1 MNHWKTAVFFILG
14 MLALA
19 ADVPPAG
26 AVPLSGRL
34 LITGSSTMAP
44 LVSAIA
50 QRFQSLH
57 PAVRV
62 EVQMGGSGRGI
73 ADARSGKADIGMAS
87 RALGEAER
95 ALYSLPIARDGIT
108 LIVHRDNP
116 VQALTNRQIVD
127 IYTGKITNW
136 RAVGGRGTAILTVK
150 AEAKYSSTELFT
162 QYFDIA
168 YDDIRAQRTVGDN
181 PTRIKL
187 MSENPN
193 AIIYMSVGEAERRMQ
208 AGAPIKLLPVD
219 GVAASSRSIRDGN
232 FPISRALSLVVKGM
246 PTGLAKAF
254 IEYAVSSQVTDLV
267 VAHDFVPYLD

>member
-1 MNHWKTAVFFILG
+1 MNSWKTSVLFILG
-14 MLALA
+14 MLAA
-19 ADVPPAG
+19 GVPPAG
-26 AVPLSGRL
+26 ATPLSGHL
-34 LITGSSTMAP
+34 LITGSSTMTP

-50 QRFQSLH
+50 KRFQALH
-57 PAVRV
+57 PAVSV

-87 RALGEAER
+87 RALGEADR
-95 ALYSLPIARDGIT
+95 DLYSLPIARDGIT
-108 LIVHRDNP
+108 LVVHRDNP
-116 VQALTNRQIVD
+116 VQSLTNRQIVD
-127 IYTGKITNW
+127 IYRGSITNW
-136 RAVGGRGTAILTVK
+136 QQVGGRDTAILTVK
-150 AEAKYSSTELFT
+150 AEVGRSSSELFT

-181 PTRIKL
+181 PMRIKL
-187 MSENPN
+187 MIENPN
-193 AIIYMSVGEAERRMQ
+193 AILYMSVGEAERRMQ
-208 AGAPIKLLPVD
+208 AGVPIRLLPVD

-232 FPISRALSLVVKGM
+232 FPISRALSLIVKGI